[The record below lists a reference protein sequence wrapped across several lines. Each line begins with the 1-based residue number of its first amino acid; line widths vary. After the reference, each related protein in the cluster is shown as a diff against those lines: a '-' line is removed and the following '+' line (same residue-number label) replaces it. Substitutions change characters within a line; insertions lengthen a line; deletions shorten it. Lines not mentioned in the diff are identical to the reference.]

1 MALMPTVS
9 DIKTYLG
16 LTGTGDDALLAQCLS
31 DAIAKAERD
40 TGRTI
45 AAASNTTTRYS
56 TDGQSSLVVH
66 DRPYDDA
73 SRVVTFDGVT
83 QTEGTAIWFLPDR
96 RDPNDTATI
105 QLRYYDRTRLR
116 YYDRTR
122 PDWYKAD
129 PLWFDRNLDSPRYAQ
144 GQPNDLVITGIIG
157 MPFPHDD
164 VVGAIRRLAAWF
176 YHRAKGGASGYV
188 SSPTGEDVELGAE
201 PAGYTEFVREWRIRT
216 AVIQP

>member
-1 MALMPTVS
+1 MALMPTVA

-40 TGRTI
+40 TGRTF

-56 TDGQSSLVVH
+56 TDGQSSLTIH

-73 SRVVTFDGVT
+73 SRVVTLDGAT
-83 QTEGTAIWFLPDR
+83 QTEGSGVWFLPDR
-96 RDPNDTATI
+96 RDPTDTATI
-105 QLRYYDRTRLR
+105 QLRYYDRS
-116 YYDRTR
+116 R

-129 PLWFDRNLDSPRYAQ
+129 PMWYDRNLDSPRLGS
-144 GQPNDLVITGIIG
+144 GQPNDLVITGVIG
-157 MPFPHDD
+157 MPFPDED
-164 VVGAIRRLAAWF
+164 VVGNIRRLAAWF

-188 SSPTGEDVELGAE
+188 SSPTGEDVELGQE

-216 AVIQP
+216 AVSAP